1 MLFAVAKLY
10 ILRKI
15 DKDLPPFFIVCDG
28 GDGRWLAYGICRSG
42 VSQMPFGRIANAIRA
57 YRNWKT
63 VVRQLQYGAE
73 MPAAACWKH
82 VLGTYTMP

>member
-42 VSQMPFGRIANAIRA
+42 VSQMPFGRMANGIRA
-57 YRNWKT
+57 YGKCRTVTKRRLQPAESMSWVRTQCHKKT
-63 VVRQLQYGAE
+63 
-73 MPAAACWKH
+73 
-82 VLGTYTMP
+82 